1 MDKRHHVGERN
12 AASGSRAGS
21 QARPG
26 LQQIDSQ
33 PTVPQQKV
41 IDQDRAAALLGV
53 TTEELRRLSSETGL
67 GRAEHEQGR
76 EQVVFT
82 YAELYR
88 LCRSAVQ
95 VAD

>member
-1 MDKRHHVGERN
+1 MDKRHHVAWRRVP
-12 AASGSRAGS
+12 SGSQTATETLP
-21 QARPG
+21 A
-26 LQQIDSQ
+26 SQ

-53 TTEELRRLSSETGL
+53 TAERLRRLSSETGL
-67 GRAEHEQGR
+67 GRAEYEEGQ

>member
-1 MDKRHHVGERN
+1 MDKRHHVAWRRVP
-12 AASGSRAGS
+12 SGSQTSSEVLPA
-21 QARPG
+21 
-26 LQQIDSQ
+26 SQ
-33 PTVPQQKV
+33 PTVRQQKL

-53 TTEELRRLSSETGL
+53 TAERLRMLSSETGL
-67 GRAEHEQGR
+67 GRADYEEGQ

-95 VAD
+95 VTD